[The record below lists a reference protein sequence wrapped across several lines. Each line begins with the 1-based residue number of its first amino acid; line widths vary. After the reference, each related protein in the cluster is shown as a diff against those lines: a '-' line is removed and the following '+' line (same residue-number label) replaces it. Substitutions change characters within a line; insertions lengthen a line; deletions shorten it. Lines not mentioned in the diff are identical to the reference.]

1 MCGLYKSAAANAGQG
16 VAKVFLNNDQ
26 ASKIDQLFKEVA
38 AKGLNRREMIQRATA
53 LGISAYAL
61 TFAFLQKSHEASAQ
75 GAENPLGVDPTAP
88 LDVVIF
94 KGGYGDD
101 YAINVNETLYGQLYP
116 DAEITYTGTQRLME
130 QYQARVVDGN
140 PPDLMDNSG
149 AGNFSSAQLYRDG
162 QLASLDDLMSAPAY
176 GQDGVTFADS
186 LIAGTQ
192 EDGKFDGTQ
201 HYVSYA
207 VSMWGI
213 YYNAAKFEEKGW
225 EYPKTWDEM
234 LALCQVIKDDG
245 EMAPWA
251 HQGQYPSYMRL
262 TWDQMVFK
270 AGGFE
275 AIHKLNNLA
284 PDAWTQPKARE
295 CLEAFRALYV
305 NGYFMEGTEAL
316 SHTEAQTFFLQGE
329 AAFIPCG
336 SYIENEMKDV
346 LVSVPDFKLTVQP
359 VPNLNADD
367 VLPFTATQASAGQN
381 LIVFEQAKNPQ
392 GGKEWLRLL
401 FSQEGARFFSEVT
414 HSPTVVIGAADDLD
428 LGSAFAS
435 AKTAI
440 EASGENRLS
449 SRYAAL
455 YPDLSEASNT
465 AFSELLTGGKS
476 VDEVIEELQALTD
489 QIREDGSIQK
499 IDVPLYPAW
508 HSQSESATPVA
519 TPAN

>member
-1 MCGLYKSAAANAGQG
+1 MF
-16 VAKVFLNNDQ
+16 VTNDQ
-26 ASKIDQLFKEVA
+26 TEKIHQLFKEVA
-38 AKGLNRREMIQRATA
+38 AGRLSRREMIKRAGVM
-53 LGISAYAL
+53 GISAYAL
-61 TFAFLQKSHEASAQ
+61 TFAFMQKSQEAIAQ
-75 GAENPLGVDPTAP
+75 GADNPLGVDPAAP

-101 YAINVNETLYGQLYP
+101 YAINVNETLYSELYP
-116 DAEITYTGTQRLME
+116 EAEISYTGTQRLME

-162 QLASLDDLMSAPAY
+162 QLASLDDLMAAPAY

-186 LIAGTQ
+186 LLAGTQ

-225 EYPKTWDEM
+225 TYPQTWDEM

-262 TWDQMVFK
+262 TWDQLVFK

-295 CLEAFRALYV
+295 CLDAFRALHDG
-305 NGYFMEGTEAL
+305 GYFMEGTEAL
-316 SHTEAQTFFLQGE
+316 SHTEAQSFFLQGE

-346 LVSVPDFKLTVQP
+346 LAALPDFQLTVQP
-359 VPNLNADD
+359 VPSLNADD
-367 VLPFTATQASAGQN
+367 ALPFTATQASAGQN

-414 HSPTVVIGAADDLD
+414 HSPTVVVGAADDLD

-435 AKTAI
+435 AKAAI
-440 EASGENRLS
+440 DASGENRLS

-465 AFSELLTGGKS
+465 AFSELLLGQIST
-476 VDEVIEELQALTD
+476 DELIETLQALTD
-489 QIREDGSIQK
+489 QIREDESIQK

-508 HSQSESATPVA
+508 HSQSGISTPAA